1 MCYYPEEYQINVSQ
15 LNKTLKLIGHF
26 SKNEAMFNSRM
37 TIKFRISVPDNFNI
51 KFQQEGGSIY
61 LKELEG
67 YFTGYML
74 GGDIALN
81 KLEGSA
87 DIDSDGSTIRVERG
101 NLNGIIKN
109 RGGHIGFREVKG
121 NLKGIADGGS
131 INYQNV
137 FKEKYDGKVSLQSR
151 GGNIEIDEAPY
162 GATVRNR
169 AGNITINSANEKVE
183 VDTKGGNIVLKNIRG
198 SIHASTY
205 SGNIEA
211 DILPLVDKDKGQT
224 IDLKS
229 NSGDITLFVPKDY
242 KSLIEIKLAYSKN
255 KPKRYKIES
264 DLDIEI
270 TESPGWDFSK
280 GTARKYI
287 YGKAQSRDDRNKL
300 KIETTNGNI
309 RLIKK

>member
-1 MCYYPEEYQINVSQ
+1 M
-15 LNKTLKLIGHF
+15 
-26 SKNEAMFNSRM
+26 
-37 TIKFRISVPDNFNI
+37 
-51 KFQQEGGSIY
+51 
-61 LKELEG
+61 
-67 YFTGYML
+67 
-74 GGDIALN
+74 
-81 KLEGSA
+81 
-87 DIDSDGSTIRVERG
+87 
-101 NLNGIIKN
+101 
-109 RGGHIGFREVKG
+109 
-121 NLKGIADGGS
+121 
-131 INYQNV
+131 
-137 FKEKYDGKVSLQSR
+137 
-151 GGNIEIDEAPY
+151 
-162 GATVRNR
+162 
-169 AGNITINSANEKVE
+169 
-183 VDTKGGNIVLKNIRG
+183 KNIRG